1 MNNKLKKYTVILK
14 KKLTGINSILK
25 NNRLKF
31 LNDLRIIQITL

>member
-1 MNNKLKKYTVILK
+1 QTINLK
-14 KKLTGINSILK
+14 KKLIDINSTLK